1 MTIKSR
7 IFLDSCLFP
16 PTLNPNLR
24 EWHIK
29 LKKGLI
35 QSEKHKTMRQ
45 YFIPNKLSKI
55 KIPEKYHV
63 DYVQ

>member
-16 PTLNPNLR
+16 PTLNPNLW

-29 LKKGLI
+29 LKKGLV

-45 YFIPNKLSKI
+45 HFIPNKLSKI
-55 KIPEKYHV
+55 KIP
-63 DYVQ
+63 